1 MPQYNRPEIDLS
13 TRMALAIELL
23 PPIPE
28 RPWGRVTEL
37 ARLHDVSRQSLYEI
51 RDRVL
56 QAIAN
61 ALAPRQPGPQSQAQ
75 AIVIDQHFVRR
86 AMTVLALLKG
96 TVRDIQQGLSLLF
109 GVQCSLG
116 HISQTLQEVGA
127 AAAQDNASLL
137 VPLPVLGEADEI
149 FQGRR
154 PCLTVVD
161 GRSFLVLHLLPEEAR
176 DGTTWGVTLLDLQ
189 ARGIQFQDL
198 VSDGA
203 TGIRAGVREARI
215 MVPVCPD
222 LFHLLR
228 EATRLGQQL
237 ERGAYHAIKEAERA
251 RRADREAQATKRRQ
265 GRPLKVKLSREEA
278 EVKEQQAITLYDL
291 FTWLVEEVRQGLEPI
306 DARGQLTTAA
316 QARAT
321 VEAAAALLQE
331 LGAKEVAAFA
341 QKLREHLEELVA
353 PLAWLEQSLSVWH
366 AGLDAETA
374 SFIGWA
380 YLHRQTLALDMEK
393 DFPPALQPAA
403 RAFGE
408 ALALFHRS
416 SSLAE
421 SLHSWLRPY
430 LQIHRGMPRWLLPL
444 LQWLWN
450 HHRFQRGKR
459 AGQSP
464 LELAGAGEA
473 LPLAEALEQL
483 LRPQLNVPVP
493 GDRLA
498 PETAATARLTCP
510 ELAPAAA

>member
-13 TRMALAIELL
+13 IRLALAVEMLT
-23 PPIPE
+23 PIPE
-28 RPWGRVTEL
+28 RPWGRATEL
-37 ARLHDVSRQSLYEI
+37 ARLYGVSRQFLYEM

-56 QAIAN
+56 QAATD
-61 ALAPRQPGPQSQAQ
+61 ALSPRRPGPQPQASE
-75 AIVIDQHFVRR
+75 IVIDRAFLRR
-86 AMTVLALLKG
+86 AIAVLAMLKG
-96 TVRDIQQGLSLLF
+96 TVRDIQQGLFLLF
-109 GVQCSLG
+109 QVPRSVG

-127 AAAQDNASLL
+127 AAAQDNESLL
-137 VPLPVLGEADEI
+137 LPLPVLGEADEI

-161 GRSFLVLHLLPEEAR
+161 GRSFLVLHLSPAEAR
-176 DGTTWGVTLLDLQ
+176 DGTTWGVTLLDMQ

-198 VSDGA
+198 ASDGA
-203 TGIRAGVREARI
+203 TGIQAGVKEARL
-215 MVPVCPD
+215 MVPLRPD

-228 EATRLGQQL
+228 EAMRLGQRL
-237 ERGAYHAIKEAERA
+237 ERAAYRAIAEAERV
-251 RRADREAQATKRRQ
+251 RRAEREAQATKRRQ
-265 GRPLKVKLSREEA
+265 GRPLKVALSREQAEA
-278 EVKEQQAITLYDL
+278 KEQQAITRYDL
-291 FTWLVEEVRQGLEPI
+291 FTWLIAEVRQALEPI
-306 DARGQLTTAA
+306 DAGGRLTTAA

-321 VEAAAALLQE
+321 VEAAAALLEE
-331 LGAKEVAAFA
+331 LGAKEIAAFA

-353 PLAWLEQSLSVWH
+353 PLAWLEQSLSAWR
-366 AGLDAETA
+366 ANLDEETA

-380 YLHRQTLALDMEK
+380 YLHRQALALDMEK
-393 DFPPALQPAA
+393 DFPPALQSAA
-403 RAFGE
+403 RAFWE

-444 LQWLWN
+444 LQWFWN
-450 HHRFQRGKR
+450 HHPFQRGKR

-473 LPLAEALEQL
+473 LPLAEALERL
-483 LRPQLNVPVP
+483 LQPQLNAPVP

-498 PETAATARLTCP
+498 LETAATERLTCP
-510 ELAPAAA
+510 ELAPAVA